1 MQKQEIQNVNLILN
15 SEEGIKPIQNY
26 AGIGFL
32 TKDSSGFHFT
42 EKVRYKRIRNVRIA
56 KLEDGTFIMYE
67 RRSGNYRIQ
76 VIASADEMNQ
86 KAILAKIAPMLKE
99 AREGGLI

>member
-1 MQKQEIQNVNLILN
+1 MQKQEIQNVKLILN

-32 TKDSSGFHFT
+32 TKDSTGFHFT
-42 EKVRYKRIRNVRIA
+42 EKTRYKRIRNVRIA

-67 RRSGNYRIQ
+67 RKTGMYRLQ
-76 VIASADEMNQ
+76 VYLKDEELNQ
-86 KAILAKIAPMLKE
+86 KAIIAKVAPMLKE
-99 AREGGLI
+99 ARDGGLI

>member
-32 TKDSSGFHFT
+32 TKDSTGFHFT
-42 EKVRYKRIRNVRIA
+42 EKVRYRRVRNVRIA
-56 KLEDGTFIMYE
+56 KLEEGTFIMYV
-67 RRSGNYRIQ
+67 RKTGKYKIQ
-76 VIASADEMNQ
+76 IEADLEEMTQ
-86 KAILAKIAPMLKE
+86 KGILAKLSPMLKE

>member
-1 MQKQEIQNVNLILN
+1 MQKQEIKNVNLVLN

-32 TKDSSGFHFT
+32 TKDSTGFHFT
-42 EKVRYKRIRNVRIA
+42 EKVRYKRVRNVRIA
-56 KLEDGTFIMYE
+56 KLEDGTFIMYV
-67 RRSGNYRIQ
+67 RKTGLYKIQ
-76 VIASADEMNQ
+76 VEAAPDEMNQ
-86 KAILAKIAPMLKE
+86 KAIIAKIAPMLKE